1 VPRVPSGREPKFCF
15 GRSGDRL
22 SLLRPALHWRVFP
35 AKFAGM
41 GKSTAK
47 RQIVGVVSQK
57 GGVGKSTL
65 CQLIARE
72 AAISGQHVKI
82 LDFDTKQMTSTEW
95 VRARLERALEP
106 AIEAEPVK
114 NIDGA
119 LKHSRGCDII
129 ILDGAAGTPKR
140 TAQLASACDLI
151 VLPTGASRADL
162 VPTLALARR
171 LAEMKLARGGPVFAL
186 CRILTESEAAE
197 ARATIREAGFETLEG
212 ELVERPGYRQAQNI
226 GRSATETGYPSLND
240 KARRLAR
247 AILDR
252 LAADRIPL
260 S

>member
-1 VPRVPSGREPKFCF
+1 
-15 GRSGDRL
+15 
-22 SLLRPALHWRVFP
+22 
-35 AKFAGM
+35 M
-41 GKSTAK
+41 GKSAAK

-82 LDFDTKQMTSTEW
+82 LDFDTKQTTSTEW

-106 AIEAEPVK
+106 AIEADPVK
-114 NIDGA
+114 NIDSA
-119 LKHSRGCDII
+119 LKHNRGYDII

-140 TAQLASACDLI
+140 TAQLAKLCDLI

-171 LAEMKLARGGPVFAL
+171 LAEMEVPKGGPVFAL

-212 ELVERPGYRQAQNI
+212 DLVERPGYRQAQNI

-252 LAADRIPL
+252 LAADRIKL